1 MVDDGTVRAQET
13 HDAKGVT
20 IITGLLLAAAMLVLG
35 LLLLWMSDELIG
47 LPQDVSS
54 SLAVVLEATAIA
66 VLFAYVA
73 RRRRL

>member
-1 MVDDGTVRAQET
+1 MVDDGTVQAQET
-13 HDAKGVT
+13 RDAKGVT
-20 IITGLLLAAAMLVLG
+20 IITGLFLAAAMLVLG
-35 LLLLWMSDELIG
+35 LLLLWMADELIG